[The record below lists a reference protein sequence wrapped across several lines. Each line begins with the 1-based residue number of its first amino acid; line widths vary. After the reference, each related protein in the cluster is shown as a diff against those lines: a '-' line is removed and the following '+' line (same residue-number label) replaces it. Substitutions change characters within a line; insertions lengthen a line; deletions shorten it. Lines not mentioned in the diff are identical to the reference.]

1 MVVSKKYSAELAKQT
16 RHITSSI
23 YIKTFQLT
31 MKLWQKDTTIN
42 KRIENFTVGK
52 DRELDLW
59 LAKYDIVG
67 SLAHIEMLESIGL
80 LEKEELQ
87 QLQVKLKQLFQEVA
101 KGNFIIEDGIED
113 VHSQVELLLTKGLG
127 DIGKKI
133 HSGRS
138 RNDQVLVDLRLF
150 FRGEIKEV
158 AASTKDLFQTLLQL
172 SEQHKSNLMPGY
184 THLQV
189 AMVSSFGLWFGAYA
203 ESLVDDITLLQSV
216 YKIVNQNPLG
226 SAAGYGSSFPLN
238 RTMTTQLLGFENLNY
253 NVIHA
258 QLGRGKSELF
268 LSFALA
274 AIASTLGKF
283 AMDVCLYTNQN
294 YNFISFPD
302 ELTTGSSIMPHKKN
316 PDVFELIRAKCN
328 KLQSLPTEISMT
340 INNLPAGYHR
350 DFQLLKESLFPALQ
364 DLKDCLEIADYM
376 LHNIGIK
383 TGIVKDEKYQYL
395 FSVEEVNKLVLN
407 GVPFRDAYKIVGRQ
421 IDAGDFNPSTDV
433 VHTHEGSIGNLCT
446 AEIQAKMKAVWEGFA
461 FQKAEDAIAKLVS

>member
-1 MVVSKKYSAELAKQT
+1 
-16 RHITSSI
+16 
-23 YIKTFQLT
+23 
-31 MKLWQKDTTIN
+31 MKLWQKDTQIN
-42 KRIENFTVGK
+42 QQIENFTVGR

-59 LAKYDIVG
+59 LAEYDILG
-67 SLAHIEMLESIGL
+67 SLAHIEMLESINL
-80 LEKEELQ
+80 LEKEELR
-87 QLQVKLKQLFQEVA
+87 QLQEALKNLYKKA
-101 KGNFIIEDGIED
+101 IKGNFVIEDGIED
-113 VHSQVELLLTKGLG
+113 VHSQVELLLTKQLG

-150 FRGEIKEV
+150 FRAEIKSLAE
-158 AASTKDLFQTLLQL
+158 TTNDLFETYIAL
-172 SEQHKSNLMPGY
+172 SNKHQATLMPGY

-203 ESLVDDITLLQSV
+203 ESLVDDMTLLQSV

-238 RTMTTQLLGFENLNY
+238 RTMTTELLGFENLNY
-253 NVIHA
+253 NVVHA

-274 AIASTLGKF
+274 SIASTLGKF
-283 AMDVCLYTNQN
+283 AMDACLYCNQN
-294 YNFISFPD
+294 YSFISFPD

-350 DFQLLKESLFPALQ
+350 DFQLLKESLFPAIQ
-364 DLKDCLEIADYM
+364 ELKSCMEIAAYM
-376 LHNIGIK
+376 LQNMRIK
-383 TGIVKDEKYQYL
+383 EGIVEQEKYKFL
-395 FSVEEVNKLVLN
+395 FSVETVNNLVLS
-407 GVPFRDAYKIVGRQ
+407 GVPFRDAYKIVGKD
-421 IDAGDFNPSTDV
+421 IDSGNFQPDTKVN
-433 VHTHEGSIGNLCT
+433 HTHEGSLGNLCNE
-446 AEIQAKMKAVWEGFA
+446 EIQAKMKQVWKGFK
-461 FQKAEDAIAKLVS
+461 FSKSEKAIKKLVR